1 MITMVERSY
10 KSERFI
16 IKNEGEKLIGEIFT
30 PGNTKKP
37 CPGVLVLHGFP
48 GMALIIYDLISALI
62 QEGYAVM
69 SFHYRGCWGSS
80 GKYSYLGAIRDAR
93 KALSIM
99 IGKEGIDRER
109 IATVGHSFGG
119 LVAVNIASG
128 NKKVKTVVALCP
140 VADIEKGFSKART
153 RMVLKRGLPFVSDL
167 RIEEALVEWDE
178 LANKYD
184 PIHHVSKISTRPFLL
199 VHGNKD
205 DIIPLSCSQALF
217 ERAGKPKR
225 MVIVNDGDH
234 LFSGKRKMVTKKT
247 VAWFRNIFKN

>member
-1 MITMVERSY
+1 MVERSY

-30 PGNTKKP
+30 PGNIKKP

-62 QEGYAVM
+62 QEGYAAM

-93 KALSIM
+93 KALSIL
-99 IGKEGIDRER
+99 IRKEGIERER

-119 LVAVNIASG
+119 LVAVNIASR
-128 NKKVKTVVALCP
+128 NKKVKTTVALCP

-167 RIEEALVEWDE
+167 KIKKALVEWDE
-178 LANKYD
+178 LAKKYD
-184 PIHHVSKISTRPFLL
+184 PIYHVGKLSARPFLL
-199 VHGNKD
+199 IHGNKD

-217 ERAGKPKR
+217 ERAKKPKR
-225 MVIVNDGDH
+225 MTIVNDGDH
-234 LFSGKRKMVTKKT
+234 LFSGKRKIITKKT
-247 VAWFRNIFKN
+247 INWFRYIFENK